1 MKNIAVKVIVA
12 IIVMYIIA
20 SCAFSIGH
28 HVADNQWDY
37 RIQRN
42 GLLCVEIA
50 EDGLFIYSP
59 FCNYGD
65 VFLLGVMPEEDGSL
79 YVFSDGFYGFGH
91 WADAD

>member
-1 MKNIAVKVIVA
+1 MKKAAKVVVIVVVA
-12 IIVMYIIA
+12 YIIA
-20 SCAFSIGH
+20 SCVFSIGYTM
-28 HVADNQWDY
+28 ADNKWDY

-42 GLLCVEIA
+42 GLLCAEIA
-50 EDGLFIYSP
+50 EDGFFIYSP

-65 VFLLGVMPEEDGSL
+65 VYLLGVMPEEDGSL